1 MWKKKRAKTMPVWD
15 GHSDPIKHLDN
26 LEKFLADGQVAV
38 WRENGMSEAEIS
50 RLAPTEIAQLRAR
63 FDQWRAETRARL
75 SMRSG

>member
-1 MWKKKRAKTMPVWD
+1 MTRSNTWTTSKNSSRTAKV
-15 GHSDPIKHLDN
+15 G
-26 LEKFLADGQVAV
+26 V